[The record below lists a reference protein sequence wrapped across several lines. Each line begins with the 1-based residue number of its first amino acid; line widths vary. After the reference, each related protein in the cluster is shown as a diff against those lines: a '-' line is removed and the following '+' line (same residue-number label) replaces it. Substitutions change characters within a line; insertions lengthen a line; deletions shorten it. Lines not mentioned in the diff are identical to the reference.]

1 MIIELSRF
9 YVKRRKSKRVDRW
22 MKMLRSRLP
31 EVMRTLKREKM
42 YVEVIFR
49 EKAGKEEFLYWFS
62 IQGEGG
68 EHVTTSPFKIDR
80 EHIKFSKECIDI
92 RRGKTDLRPQVVM
105 IPARIRTL
113 MK

>member
-1 MIIELSRF
+1 MIVELSRF
-9 YVKRRKSKRVDRW
+9 YVKKGKSKRVDRW
-22 MKMLRSRLP
+22 MKMLKSRLP

-49 EKAGKEEFLYWFS
+49 EKIGKDEFLYWFS

-68 EHVTTSPFKIDR
+68 EHVTTSPFKVDR
-80 EHIKFSKECIDI
+80 EHIKYSRECIDI
-92 RRGKTDLRPQVVM
+92 GRGKTDLRPQVVM
-105 IPARIRTL
+105 IPPRIRAL